1 MRYRYG
7 PPWGPGPPPW
17 WPAGEQWPPRRPW
30 RRGPARFFRRMA
42 LAALAMFLLVNIA
55 VTALAFN
62 ALRAIGLVD
71 VPAGAA
77 FLSGATAIVLLVAVV
92 GLVVVGAG
100 FRRAAR
106 PLGEV
111 MEAAER
117 VASGDYS
124 ARVDARGPAEVR
136 RLTGSFNAMVERLES
151 AESQRRRL
159 LADVTHELRTP
170 LSVIQG
176 QIEGALDGVY
186 PRDDAT
192 LRAVLDEARHMSRII
207 EDLRLLS
214 LAESGALRL
223 DRRPLDVRELADD
236 VLGAY
241 RAQAETAQVA
251 LAMEIPADLPAAD
264 ADATRVREVLENLLS
279 NALRYTPAGGRVV
292 VAARREGERTIALSI
307 ADTGRGVPAAEL
319 PQLFDRFHRSPDS
332 RGSGLGLAIA
342 RDLVRAHGGEIS
354 ASSDGEGRG
363 TTVRFTLPVATR

>member
-1 MRYRYG
+1 
-7 PPWGPGPPPW
+7 
-17 WPAGEQWPPRRPW
+17 
-30 RRGPARFFRRMA
+30 MA